1 VLRKEK
7 NVEPTKHVSK
17 AMRIEN
23 TMKKLNPLDDCE
35 TIIENCMLAG
45 THLINASLHHLKI
58 SETDILHSDMVK
70 VDRSKLVVIPILFQ
84 IDSIELKTAFN
95 ALRKIEA
102 VRPEFIRGDRECSS
116 VAMETLGQY
125 LLLKENCLTL
135 LGIQR

>member
-1 VLRKEK
+1 MES
-7 NVEPTKHVSK
+7 TKHVSK

-23 TMKKLNPLDDCE
+23 TLKKLNPLEDCE

-45 THLINASLHHLKI
+45 THLINAALHHLKV
-58 SETDILHSDMVK
+58 SEADILHSDMTR
-70 VDRSKLVVIPILFQ
+70 VDRSKLVVIPIQFE
-84 IDSIELKTAFN
+84 IDRNELKTAFS
-95 ALRKIEA
+95 ALKKIES

-116 VAMETLGQY
+116 VAMDTLGQY